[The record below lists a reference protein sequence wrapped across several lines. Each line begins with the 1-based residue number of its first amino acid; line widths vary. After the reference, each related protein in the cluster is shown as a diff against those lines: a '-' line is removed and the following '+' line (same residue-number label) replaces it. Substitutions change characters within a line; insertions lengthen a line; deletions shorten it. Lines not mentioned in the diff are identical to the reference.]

1 MQLPTV
7 RLEIF
12 EDAIDEV
19 DPDANFKR
27 DVALYS
33 RIDPMPTLEG
43 MSRNLNLPVGV
54 IARYVL
60 VKWATSGS
68 EGAMELGPRVVGQM
82 ASIVAEAEESGE
94 DGARLEAY
102 EKLSRMVSWLGTI
115 YEGGWEGG
123 ERTSELLVRRVK
135 KEKTLKMDR
144 CGTMKDSG
152 EEPFVEEGN
161 LDDSGRELELESL
174 LERITPENLHPEWET
189 GPPQGKEF

>member
-1 MQLPTV
+1 MELPTV

-33 RIDPMPTLEG
+33 QIDPMPTLEG

-68 EGAMELGPRVVGQM
+68 EGAMELGPKVVGQM

-102 EKLSRMVSWLGTI
+102 EKLSGMVSWLGTI
-115 YEGGWEGG
+115 CEGGWEGA
-123 ERTSELLVRRVK
+123 
-135 KEKTLKMDR
+135 
-144 CGTMKDSG
+144 
-152 EEPFVEEGN
+152 
-161 LDDSGRELELESL
+161 
-174 LERITPENLHPEWET
+174 
-189 GPPQGKEF
+189 

>member
-1 MQLPTV
+1 MELPTV

-12 EDAIDEV
+12 EDTIDEV

-68 EGAMELGPRVVGQM
+68 EGAMELGPKVVGQM

-102 EKLSRMVSWLGTI
+102 EKLSGMVSWLGTI
-115 YEGGWEGG
+115 CEGGWEGA
-123 ERTSELLVRRVK
+123 
-135 KEKTLKMDR
+135 
-144 CGTMKDSG
+144 
-152 EEPFVEEGN
+152 
-161 LDDSGRELELESL
+161 
-174 LERITPENLHPEWET
+174 
-189 GPPQGKEF
+189 PQSDE